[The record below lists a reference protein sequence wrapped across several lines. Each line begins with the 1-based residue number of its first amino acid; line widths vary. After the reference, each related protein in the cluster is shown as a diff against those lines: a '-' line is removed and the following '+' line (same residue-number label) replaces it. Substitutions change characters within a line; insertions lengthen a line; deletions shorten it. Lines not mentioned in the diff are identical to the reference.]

1 MTSFAFGKN
10 RRLLNSSDFSAVFN
24 DAPFRAS
31 HPNFLIL
38 ARLSC
43 TGEPRLG
50 LVVAKKHVRRAVA
63 RNQVKRVTRETFRLQ
78 QHKLPPID
86 AIVLARHGAE
96 TLSKSD
102 LQQILNGLWKRVAK
116 KAFAANLAQSKP
128 GS

>member
-10 RRLLNSSDFSAVFN
+10 RRLLNSSDFTAVFN

-38 ARLSC
+38 ARPSA

-50 LVVAKKHVRRAVA
+50 LIVAKKHVRHAVG
-63 RNQVKRVTRETFRLQ
+63 RNQIKRISRESFRLQ
-78 QHKLPPID
+78 QHKLAAID
-86 AIVLARHGAE
+86 AIVLARRGAD
-96 TLSKSD
+96 TLSRSE
-102 LQQILNGLWKRVAK
+102 LRQILDGLWKRVAK
-116 KAFAANLAQSKP
+116 KAIKANPAQSIP